1 MQIIK
6 GFENIPPSYKDKLYV
21 ALGNFDGV
29 HKGHQEVIKNTI
41 NLAANL
47 NGVSAAM
54 VFEPHPAKVINPKSD
69 IVLLSDI
76 TMKAK
81 IFESLGI
88 EVLVVENFDEYFA
101 SISPDDFVNKYL
113 KEKLNVKGIVTGFD
127 YTFGKKAE
135 GTTEHLKKWGE
146 QNGVK
151 VLVCPPVKAQGRVVS
166 SSAIRKLI
174 TAGKVEEASYLLNY
188 YFYRQGKVVS
198 GDGRGKK
205 LGYPTANIKLSPD
218 IILPAEGVYYTIIER
233 QGQLFPSATNVGK
246 RPTFSSNNL
255 TVETNILDFNENIY
269 GEELIVYFIQR
280 IREEKAFNTTE
291 KLIEQMSEDIKQTRK
306 LAANPLNNLLP
317 KKKLNEIIS

>member
-6 GFENIPPSYKDKLYV
+6 GFENIPPDYKDKLYV

-41 NLAANL
+41 TLAANH
-47 NGVSAAM
+47 NGISAAM
-54 VFEPHPAKVINPKSD
+54 VFEPHPAKVINPKSN

-76 TMKAK
+76 NMKAK

-101 SISPDDFVNKYL
+101 SISPDDFIKKYL
-113 KEKLNVKGIVTGFD
+113 KEKLKVKGIVTGFD

-146 QNGVK
+146 QNDVI
-151 VLVCPPVKAQGRVVS
+151 VLICPPVKAQGKVVS

-205 LGYPTANIKLSPD
+205 LGYPTANIQLSPE

-233 QGQLFPSATNVGK
+233 EGQLFAGATNVGK
-246 RPTFSSNNL
+246 RPTFTSNNL
-255 TVETNILDFNENIY
+255 TVETNILDFDENIY
-269 GEELIVYFIQR
+269 GEELTVYFIQR

-291 KLIEQMSEDIKQTRK
+291 ELKEQMSEDIKQTSK
-306 LAANPLNNLLP
+306 LAANPLNYLLP